1 MNRTGTVNEL
11 PAYLKDSPPF
21 GECPLPRFAPP
32 RHQMHSNHSTH
43 LLISNVM
50 MITVITQKYVP
61 CACSAAYTCCD
72 TASVF
77 TRTRQRLDNQMTF
90 RLHLVVSP
98 CV

>member
-21 GECPLPRFAPP
+21 GECLLPRFAPP
-32 RHQMHSNHSTH
+32 RFQMHSNYSTH

-50 MITVITQKYVP
+50 MILLLYAEI
-61 CACSAAYTCCD
+61 CAACSAAHTCCD
-72 TASVF
+72 TATVF

>member
-21 GECPLPRFAPP
+21 GEYPLPRFAPP
-32 RHQMHSNHSTH
+32 SYQMRSCNSAHPV
-43 LLISNVM
+43 ISNLT
-50 MITVITQKYVP
+50 MIKVIYAEI
-61 CACSAAYTCCD
+61 CAACSAAHTCCD
-72 TASVF
+72 TATVF